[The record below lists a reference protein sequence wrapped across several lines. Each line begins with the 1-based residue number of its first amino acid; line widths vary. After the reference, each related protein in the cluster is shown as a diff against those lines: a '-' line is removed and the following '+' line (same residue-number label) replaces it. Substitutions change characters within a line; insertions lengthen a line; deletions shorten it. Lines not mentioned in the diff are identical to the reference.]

1 MKLVNAMQKPDL
13 PGILLLQPAGLLSLP
28 NSVEVSDALSVNGS
42 GVGGGARSIKA
53 ALGEYF
59 ERRHFYREIIS
70 TRNGVLN
77 ESLTKIEVDS
87 FACALTQTA
96 SKLVSADEIE
106 KHQFSLTR
114 VMRASDFSECFIPTI
129 TISLSAY
136 GLAEDNFLYP
146 LRDTCGCSF
155 HWDLNVAFLG
165 AVKEYLERQ
174 FLIRFWLTKQCRS
187 LISCVKVESLLTGRN
202 VKYLYDALVFSGEV
216 SIFDISDNRFPGV
229 CLLVVYGQKKANHH
243 VKYCAGMSY
252 CGEVAEA
259 LEKSLLELWQT
270 YRFMDLFKAI
280 ESDENKVE
288 DSYLRYFLSC
298 NDYITYQEITDYVVV
313 ADEQNREGFSAFSL
327 DVFLSVLKKL
337 GILGYFYSTLSS
349 VNGVNCVFAKY
360 ISPDLFLHMDSSK
373 NINLKN
379 RYSESF
385 ESSILS
391 SRLEAMVPFP

>member
-146 LRDTCGCSF
+146 LRDTCG
-155 HWDLNVAFLG
+155 
-165 AVKEYLERQ
+165 
-174 FLIRFWLTKQCRS
+174 
-187 LISCVKVESLLTGRN
+187 
-202 VKYLYDALVFSGEV
+202 
-216 SIFDISDNRFPGV
+216 
-229 CLLVVYGQKKANHH
+229 
-243 VKYCAGMSY
+243 
-252 CGEVAEA
+252 
-259 LEKSLLELWQT
+259 
-270 YRFMDLFKAI
+270 
-280 ESDENKVE
+280 
-288 DSYLRYFLSC
+288 
-298 NDYITYQEITDYVVV
+298 
-313 ADEQNREGFSAFSL
+313 
-327 DVFLSVLKKL
+327 
-337 GILGYFYSTLSS
+337 
-349 VNGVNCVFAKY
+349 
-360 ISPDLFLHMDSSK
+360 
-373 NINLKN
+373 
-379 RYSESF
+379 
-385 ESSILS
+385 
-391 SRLEAMVPFP
+391 

>member
-1 MKLVNAMQKPDL
+1 MA
-13 PGILLLQPAGLLSLP
+13 
-28 NSVEVSDALSVNGS
+28 
-42 GVGGGARSIKA
+42 
-53 ALGEYF
+53 
-59 ERRHFYREIIS
+59 
-70 TRNGVLN
+70 
-77 ESLTKIEVDS
+77 
-87 FACALTQTA
+87 
-96 SKLVSADEIE
+96 
-106 KHQFSLTR
+106 
-114 VMRASDFSECFIPTI
+114 
-129 TISLSAY
+129 
-136 GLAEDNFLYP
+136 
-146 LRDTCGCSF
+146 
-155 HWDLNVAFLG
+155 
-165 AVKEYLERQ
+165 
-174 FLIRFWLTKQCRS
+174 
-187 LISCVKVESLLTGRN
+187 
-202 VKYLYDALVFSGEV
+202 
-216 SIFDISDNRFPGV
+216 
-229 CLLVVYGQKKANHH
+229 KKMANHH

-391 SRLEAMVPFP
+391 SRLETMVPFP